1 MLDSSLRDWV
11 NLQSHQN
18 INTCFTCAKCTA
30 GCPVAFAMEFG
41 PHRIL
46 QMVRFGMNDAALA
59 SRDIWLCA
67 GCETCAT
74 RCPNDVDVA
83 ALMDALRQISLAK
96 KSRNPARDIADFH
109 RAYLLLIK
117 LFGRMHE
124 ASLMILVKLIT
135 RDLLADMG
143 AGVQLVLKGKIP
155 IVPERIRGTG
165 EVSRM
170 LNAEKRN
177 SREAFVIRNSQFGNQ
192 K

>member
-59 SRDIWLCA
+59 SRDLWLCA
-67 GCETCAT
+67 GCATCAT

-83 ALMDALRQISLAK
+83 ALMDALRQMSRAK
-96 KSRNPARDIADFH
+96 KSANPANDIANFH
-109 RAYLLLIK
+109 RAYLRLIK

-135 RDLLADMG
+135 RDWLADMG
-143 AGVQLVLKGKIP
+143 AGVRLVLKGKIP
-155 IVPERIRGTG
+155 MLPERIATAG
-165 EVSRM
+165 EVNRLM
-170 LNAEKRN
+170 RAEKSN
-177 SREAFVIRNSQFGNQ
+177 S
-192 K
+192 